1 MTTRRSFIAASALAA
16 SSLASLK
23 SALAQGTQELELLF
37 VQSAKSLSFDKA
49 TSKVTLQGVS
59 PATVF
64 FSDRPERVAGNM
76 TTARFIP
83 FWSEGADSFKS
94 NPPNADISILE
105 GKELRQVVAVLENP
119 ELKSDELTYTVKVLQ
134 GDMPTKGADVS
145 VFIDIIGR
153 PFTPMSYAG
162 VARRN
167 YRRAYYY

>member
-1 MTTRRSFIAASALAA
+1 MTTRRHFIAASALAA

-23 SALAQGTQELELLF
+23 SALAQGGAELELLF

-59 PATVF
+59 PTTVF

-83 FWSEGADSFKS
+83 FWSQGKDSFKS

-119 ELKSDELTYTVKVLQ
+119 ELKGDDLTYTVKILQ
-134 GDMPTKGADVS
+134 GDMPAKGADVS

-153 PFTPMSYAG
+153 PFTPMSFAG